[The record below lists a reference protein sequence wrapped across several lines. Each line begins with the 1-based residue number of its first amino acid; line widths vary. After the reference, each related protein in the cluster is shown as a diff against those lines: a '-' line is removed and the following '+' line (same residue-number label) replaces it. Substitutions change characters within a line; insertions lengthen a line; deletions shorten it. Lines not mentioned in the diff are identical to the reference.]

1 MKVLIVD
8 DDKNICELIKLYV
21 ESEGYVTK
29 IVNEGDK
36 AFDTFKEWQPDIII
50 LDVMLPGKSGFEI
63 LNDIKKESNVPV
75 IMLTAKGSTYDKI
88 TGLDSGA
95 DDYIVKPFDAREL
108 IARIKAVL
116 RRSNGS
122 ENNDDVLVFNDLKI
136 DISSYTVYLGE
147 KEIKM
152 PPKELELLHFLA
164 MNKNKVFTREE
175 LLCRVWGYDY
185 PGDSRTVD
193 VHIKR
198 IREKVSDGEGWSLQT
213 VWGVGYKFE
222 VK

>member
-1 MKVLIVD
+1 
-8 DDKNICELIKLYV
+8 
-21 ESEGYVTK
+21 
-29 IVNEGDK
+29 
-36 AFDTFKEWQPDIII
+36 
-50 LDVMLPGKSGFEI
+50 MLPGKSGFEV
-63 LNDIKKESNVPV
+63 LKDIKEESKVPV

-122 ENNDDVLVFNDLKI
+122 ENNDNDVLVFNDLKI

-147 KEIKM
+147 KEIKI

-185 PGDSRTVD
+185 R
-193 VHIKR
+193 
-198 IREKVSDGEGWSLQT
+198 SDYS
-213 VWGVGYKFE
+213 
-222 VK
+222 